1 MWSQQ
6 LSVSG
11 ADTIQMTRLRK
22 FFRTIHAGWHMHRI
36 NVVDSNE
43 NDGAIQ
49 FTVRCE
55 MHISCMVC
63 VSSSSQIHPLFS
75 GHLHGN
81 FLLLP
86 SLNALDL
93 W

>member
-49 FTVRCE
+49 CTSAAWYV
-55 MHISCMVC
+55 
-63 VSSSSQIHPLFS
+63 
-75 GHLHGN
+75 
-81 FLLLP
+81 
-86 SLNALDL
+86 
-93 W
+93 